1 MFMKRL
7 FGGATLLCAA
17 FSADAGLIRTDFS
30 TDFRTDFRTGA
41 GLPGYGSFGAG
52 DELAGSTYLANELA
66 NELSTRLSTE
76 LSNGS
81 GWESGEAWLDPV
93 PATGTPTLQ
102 AQQHVDFQVTG
113 PALTGIAFQT
123 EPPAEDPT
131 PIPEPETLAL
141 FGLGAGALGLARQG
155 KNKRA

>member
-52 DELAGSTYLANELA
+52 DELDGGTY
-66 NELSTRLSTE
+66 LSTE
-76 LSNGS
+76 LSNAS